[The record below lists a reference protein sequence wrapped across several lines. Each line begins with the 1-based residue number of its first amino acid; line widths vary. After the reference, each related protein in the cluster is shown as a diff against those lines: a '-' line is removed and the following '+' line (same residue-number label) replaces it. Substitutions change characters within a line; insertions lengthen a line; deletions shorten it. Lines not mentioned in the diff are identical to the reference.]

1 MTSQQS
7 TEEKGGARGVM
18 DRVRDGASSQ
28 ISQQKDRATDGLTS
42 LARAV
47 RQSTQSLRDNQQG
60 TVAQYV
66 ERAAD
71 RIEQLS
77 TRLRERD
84 LKELARDAEQFARRQ
99 PAVFIGAAFA
109 AGVLAARFLK
119 SSSNGD
125 DYQNKYRGSGY
136 RDDYRS
142 MEASG
147 SRYRTTDA
155 SGSRLPAA
163 LSDTRGGTRTSP
175 PGDL

>member
-7 TEEKGGARGVM
+7 TDERGGARGVM

-28 ISQQKDRATDGLTS
+28 ISQQKERATDGLSS

-71 RIEQLS
+71 RIEQFS
-77 TRLRERD
+77 TTLRERD
-84 LKELARDAEQFARRQ
+84 LKDLMHDAERFARRQ

-119 SSSNGD
+119 SSSDGS
-125 DYQNKYRGSGY
+125 DYQS
-136 RDDYRS
+136 DYRNMDRS
-142 MEASG
+142 GGSYRNMDPSG
-147 SRYRTTDA
+147 SRFSTPLA
-155 SGSRLPAA
+155 
-163 LSDTRGGTRTSP
+163 DTRGGTRTSA